1 MTSKFRSRGS
11 RTRSRS
17 TISIPRSLIRRRCD
31 AMGSLVSIKLPDIGE
46 FEDVEVIEVMVKP
59 GDKVNVD
66 DSLITIESDK
76 ASMEVPATEAG
87 IVKELK
93 VKVGDRVSEGSP
105 IIVVETSDD
114 AAEAA
119 KPAQA
124 TAPSTP
130 PRAPSAPPKLESVPP
145 KVVSAPP
152 PAESS

>member
-1 MTSKFRSRGS
+1 
-11 RTRSRS
+11 
-17 TISIPRSLIRRRCD
+17 
-31 AMGSLVSIKLPDIGE
+31 MGSLVSIKLPDIGE

-59 GDKVNVD
+59 GDKVKVD

-119 KPAQA
+119 KPGPTAQPAQQRPSLAQA
-124 TAPSTP
+124 KAS
-130 PRAPSAPPKLESVPP
+130 
-145 KVVSAPP
+145 
-152 PAESS
+152 